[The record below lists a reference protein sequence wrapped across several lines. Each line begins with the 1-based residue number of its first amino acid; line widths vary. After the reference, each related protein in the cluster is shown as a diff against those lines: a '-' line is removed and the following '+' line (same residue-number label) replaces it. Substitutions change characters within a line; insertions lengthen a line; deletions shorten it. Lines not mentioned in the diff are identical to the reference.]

1 MIAVIGGGA
10 AGMMAAIAAAQRGA
24 DVTLIEQNKI
34 CGKKLLITGKGRC
47 NITNACPTEDIFRN
61 IPTNPRF
68 LYSAVYSFSNY
79 DTVDFFE
86 QSGVPTKV
94 ERGERVFPQSDR
106 AASVADALV
115 RKMRSLGV
123 IILHGKADKILTD
136 GERVTGVSVDGKT
149 VAASAVILA
158 TGGKSYP
165 RTGSDGFGYGI
176 AEKLGH
182 SITKLRPAL
191 VPVETFEDTKPIMG
205 LSLKNVTLT
214 VTDRSGKKLHSELGE
229 LLFTHFGLSGPLVLS
244 ASSHMGSEPEKT
256 IVEIDLKPALSEQKL
271 EQRILRD
278 FSKYINKDFRNALSD
293 LLPQKLIDTVIAR
306 SEIDPFKKVNSVTR
320 EERRRLVSV
329 IKRLSFTVK
338 RYRPIEEAI
347 VTSGGVSV
355 REINPKTME
364 SKIVK
369 GLYFAGEII
378 DVDAYTGG
386 FNLQIAFSTG
396 HLAGESAAEG
406 ELENDKNSD

>member
-86 QSGVPTKV
+86 QSGVSTKV
-94 ERGERVFPQSDR
+94 ERGERVFPQSDK

-214 VTDRSGKKLHSELGE
+214 VADRSGKKLHSELGE

-364 SKIVK
+364 SKIVG

>member
-86 QSGVPTKV
+86 QSGVSTKV
-94 ERGERVFPQSDR
+94 ERGERVFPQSDK

-406 ELENDKNSD
+406 ELGNDKNSD

>member
-10 AGMMAAIAAAQRGA
+10 AGMMAAIAAARRGA

-68 LYSAVYSFSNY
+68 LYSAVYAFSNY

-94 ERGERVFPQSDR
+94 ERGERVFPQSDK

-136 GERVTGVSVDGKT
+136 GERVTGVSAEGKA

>member
-86 QSGVPTKV
+86 QSGVSTKV
-94 ERGERVFPQSDR
+94 ERGERVFPQSDK

-136 GERVTGVSVDGKT
+136 RERVTGVSVDGKT

-214 VTDRSGKKLHSELGE
+214 VADRSGKKLHSELGE

-278 FSKYINKDFRNALSD
+278 FLKYINKDFRNALSD

>member
-10 AGMMAAIAAAQRGA
+10 AGMMAAIAAARRGA

-68 LYSAVYSFSNY
+68 LYSAVYAFSNY

-94 ERGERVFPQSDR
+94 ERGERVFPQSDK

-136 GERVTGVSVDGKT
+136 GERVTGVSAEGKT